1 MGLRVRYPE
10 ERLGTLVS
18 VGMSGQLVLGTLGVY
33 IGLSAVLN
41 PSP

>member
-1 MGLRVRYPE
+1 MDLRVRYPE
-10 ERLGTLVS
+10 ERLGTLVL
-18 VGMSGQLVLGTLGVY
+18 VGMSSQLVLGTLVVY